1 MTQSELHRDICDE
14 LVALYERKN
23 HDYGDSFHKSYQEF
37 GLTMVCIRLDD
48 KINRLKSLAKSTA
61 LVKDETI
68 GDTLM
73 DLANYAI
80 MAIIERRQ
88 QEYEQENGRV

>member
-48 KINRLKSLAKSTA
+48 KINRLKSLTKSTA

-88 QEYEQENGRV
+88 QEYEQEDGRV